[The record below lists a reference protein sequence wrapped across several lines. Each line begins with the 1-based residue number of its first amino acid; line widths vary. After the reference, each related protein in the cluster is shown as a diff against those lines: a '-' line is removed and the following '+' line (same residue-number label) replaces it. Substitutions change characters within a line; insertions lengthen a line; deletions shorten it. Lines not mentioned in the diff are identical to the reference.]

1 MEVSAKILLQER
13 APGDV
18 EALDINA
25 SQIKLAEMQAAN
37 VALNLSP
44 DDIDVFSRSEN
55 HLVLALKNGET
66 VILEDFFEEH
76 ADGRKN
82 QLFLS
87 EGDVISS
94 ADVSSVDELGL
105 INPSFSTYARPSA
118 SISELVFSS
127 GSSSSGAGAVFGDL
141 ALPDISPAHLGAGL
155 GVVVVGA
162 ALAGGGGGGGG
173 DSAEIERLTVNSEAT
188 NSTTPEVTGTVIL
201 EPGET
206 LSVVIS
212 GVTYSVANGN
222 LTIDADGNWSL
233 TPDAAD
239 ALIEGD
245 RPVIATIIDVE
256 GNSTVIGVTGTVT
269 IDTTP
274 PTAPTV
280 NALATGSTTPEITG
294 TVTLA
299 EGETLEVV
307 VAGVTYNTEI
317 GNLTINDAGQWSLTP
332 VAPLPEGTIQ
342 VAATV
347 TDAAG
352 NATSDANADEIT
364 VDTGLPLA
372 PIVDTLITNNAL
384 PEITGNVM
392 LDEGETLEVVVAG
405 VTYSVANGNLT
416 INADGSWSLTPA
428 APLPEGPQE
437 VVATVINANGDE
449 AVDATMNEVTIDLTA
464 PPAPTVNPL
473 TTSSSTPE
481 IAGTATL
488 EEGDTLTVLVAGV
501 EYSLANENL
510 EIDELG
516 NWSITPDTPIPAGVQ
531 QVVATVTDAAGNS
544 TIDATMDEI
553 TIDGALPETPTVDTV
568 VTNSPTPVITGTAG
582 AGDTLAVEVGGATY
596 ETTADPAGIW
606 SLDTSSATP
615 IAGTFTPLAEGD
627 NEVTVT
633 ATNADGNSLS
643 DTVNITI
650 DTMAPEV
657 PQVVPQMT
665 NDTTPVIEGT
675 AEPGSTV
682 TVEVNGTTFTTI
694 ADEDGTYSVN
704 TEDTGQITAGNDP
717 FDPLDEG
724 THEVVVTSTDAAGN
738 QTSDAT
744 SLEIEVDTTL
754 PIVPTV
760 EALTTSDTTPTITGT
775 AEADS
780 TVTLLIN
787 GSTFTTI
794 AAGNNTYSVNTGTAT
809 PSSGNDPFVPLVDGE
824 HDVAVTSTDALGN
837 SSSDETTNE
846 ITVDSSTAAPTV
858 DALTTDD
865 PTPTITGTAE
875 PGSTVTVAI
884 NGSIFETMANGMT
897 GAYSVDT
904 GTATPS
910 ADGITPFEPLTEGM
924 HDVEVTSTDTL
935 GNPGSTSIEI
945 TITDSTAPMVTIDQ
959 LVTGIDTVVSG
970 TAEGSL
976 GDDSLAFFENDVQLG
991 GTVSLDADGGYSF
1004 TPTTPLEEGATI
1016 EVRQTDLDGN
1026 EGTDTV
1032 TITLDT
1038 DGDGVA
1044 NTVDIDD
1051 DGDGILD
1058 ENEISTTDITDIV
1071 GTIDPTDD
1079 YTVLFSSNN
1088 GLIDNSVTFSSGP
1101 GTIMVEANAELNF
1114 FESGENAGDQ
1124 DIVFGTAVG
1133 DVQLDFRSI
1142 HEDTILSDFMVTYSD
1157 GSTDNLA
1164 VNQLPG
1170 GELAIS
1176 MDGLSFSGFDTDPG
1190 PDTGQAA
1197 GSIQFTNLD
1206 PNLSIASISF
1216 GLVSTAPGDLRSFVS
1231 VLTAPSS
1238 DPDGDG
1244 VENQLDTDSDGDG
1257 TLDNIEI
1264 QTGQPIIPPS
1274 GLDDDDDGLDNNF
1287 DLTPDTGAAGSVGL
1301 TAGGGANLPS
1311 PTDPSTSSDNLVLD
1325 DNNTRL
1331 DFNNID
1337 TGLTDNTADNTGSI
1351 AADADTLD
1359 IDVND
1364 LLDLSDS
1371 SNQLLVLGDASESVD
1386 TSGGFTNTGASQ
1398 TTNEANFDVDSSGT
1412 LPTLAGEDIIII

>member
-615 IAGTFTPLAEGD
+615 IAGTFTPLEGD

-1142 HEDTILSDFMVTYSD
+1142 HPGTTLSDFMVTYSD

-1216 GLVSTAPGDLRSFVS
+1216 GLVSTAPGELRSFVS

-1274 GLDDDDDGLDNNF
+1274 GLDGDRDGLDNNF

-1301 TAGGGANLPS
+1301 TAGGGVNLPS

-1337 TGLTDNTADNTGSI
+1337 TGLTDNTGSI

>member
-615 IAGTFTPLAEGD
+615 IAGTFTPLEGD

-1079 YTVLFSSNN
+1079 NTVLFSSNN

-1142 HEDTILSDFMVTYSD
+1142 HPGTTLSDFMVTYSD

-1216 GLVSTAPGDLRSFVS
+1216 GLVSTAPGELRSFVS

-1274 GLDDDDDGLDNNF
+1274 GLDGDRDGLDNNF

-1301 TAGGGANLPS
+1301 TAGGGVNLPS

-1337 TGLTDNTADNTGSI
+1337 TGLTDNTGSI

>member
-162 ALAGGGGGGGG
+162 ALAGGGGGGGGG

-553 TIDGALPETPTVDTV
+553 TIDSALPETPTVDTV

-615 IAGTFTPLAEGD
+615 IAGTFTPLEGD

-682 TVEVNGTTFTTI
+682 TVEVNGTTFTTT
-694 ADEDGTYSVN
+694 ADEDGDYSVN

-775 AEADS
+775 AEAGS

-787 GSTFTTI
+787 NSTFTTI

-809 PSSGNDPFVPLVDGE
+809 PSSDGPFVPLVNGE

-1079 YTVLFSSNN
+1079 NTVLFSSNN

-1142 HEDTILSDFMVTYSD
+1142 HPGTTLSDFMVTYSD

-1170 GELAIS
+1170 GELVIS
-1176 MDGLSFSGFDTDPG
+1176 MDGLSVSGFDTDPG
-1190 PDTGQAA
+1190 QATGQAA

-1206 PNLSIASISF
+1206 PDLSIASISF
-1216 GLVSTAPGDLRSFVS
+1216 GLVSTAPGELRSFVS

-1264 QTGQPIIPPS
+1264 QTGQPIIISPS
-1274 GLDDDDDGLDNNF
+1274 GLDGDGDGLDNNF
-1287 DLTPDTGAAGSVGL
+1287 DLSSDGAAGSVGL